1 MAVDEVTDFELE
13 RFDEI
18 GQELMG
24 SKFLSVRDEIIS
36 LCKSKIASIET
47 EDERFDIIQE
57 AIDEALKNETYDIR
71 FGVSPRMLVWD
82 MISLAHS
89 DGEYTE
95 QENRL
100 IGHVSRILEI
110 EKSVL
115 VEMKQLMSTAQSV
128 VAQQEELE
136 KSERPYSEI
145 KPLIDEVEKRKAT
158 ILDAVTAL
166 IEDDVLMD
174 YVEPEEEK
182 ASAVKNVT
190 KKFGERFSPL
200 AQNLAQKTQN
210 GFKSGTDKL
219 KDKVKKL
226 NKKPPF
232 VIPSKYEKADDEIKS
247 EAGFPVEKDIYCMF
261 NEDTYAFIQFK
272 NSLTDEPFD
281 YDEQGLIG
289 FLHDSII
296 EKDDDTTGIVEI
308 SGGTTKS
315 GGKYLIQI
323 LKQSAIDENGIHT
336 GNQYLLALYIEK
348 DGEDK
353 LVEGNFVEVGTTGF
367 RDSVILDKM
376 MREGKVSDDFPNGWA
391 MDPYDPEFKKGFLM
405 NLSEREEYDSLFP
418 SHPLSE
424 ARRLAKFIVGSN

>member
-1 MAVDEVTDFELE
+1 
-13 RFDEI
+13 
-18 GQELMG
+18 
-24 SKFLSVRDEIIS
+24 
-36 LCKSKIASIET
+36 
-47 EDERFDIIQE
+47 
-57 AIDEALKNETYDIR
+57 
-71 FGVSPRMLVWD
+71 
-82 MISLAHS
+82 
-89 DGEYTE
+89 
-95 QENRL
+95 
-100 IGHVSRILEI
+100 
-110 EKSVL
+110 
-115 VEMKQLMSTAQSV
+115 
-128 VAQQEELE
+128 
-136 KSERPYSEI
+136 
-145 KPLIDEVEKRKAT
+145 
-158 ILDAVTAL
+158 
-166 IEDDVLMD
+166 
-174 YVEPEEEK
+174 
-182 ASAVKNVT
+182 
-190 KKFGERFSPL
+190 
-200 AQNLAQKTQN
+200 
-210 GFKSGTDKL
+210 
-219 KDKVKKL
+219 
-226 NKKPPF
+226 
-232 VIPSKYEKADDEIKS
+232 
-247 EAGFPVEKDIYCMF
+247 MF

-281 YDEQGLIG
+281 YDEQGLID